1 MKNWKTSLS
10 GLFVGSIPIIQALL
24 TAYQN
29 GQFSGKDASGIAM
42 GAGIIIFGFIAKD
55 FDKSGTPQ
63 SDATVKQ

>member
-29 GQFSGKDASGIAM
+29 GQFNGQDGSKIAM
-42 GAGIIIFGFIAKD
+42 GIGIIIFGFIAKD
-55 FDKSGTPQ
+55 FDKSGTPTT
-63 SDATVKQ
+63 DANKQ

>member
-29 GQFSGKDASGIAM
+29 GQFSGKDGGSIVMGIA
-42 GAGIIIFGFIAKD
+42 IIVFGFVCKD

-63 SDATVKQ
+63 SDANKS